1 MMNNK
6 IALASSV
13 EKSLENKIVEIID
26 FVCELLDNV
35 IKIDISNYRYAK
47 DDLYMCLSNNTIDR
61 MKIDAILEAKFG
73 YLPDIIDIPVLIRL
87 AQTAIF
93 MRLNNDHRIDKS
105 FSIQKR
111 YYHDLLVNTCINKNL
126 FELLKD
132 KYQYLFGEVEL

>member
-26 FVCELLDNV
+26 FICELLDNV
-35 IKIDISNYRYAK
+35 IKIDISNYGYVK
-47 DDLYMCLSNNTIDR
+47 DDYMSLSNNTINR

-111 YYHDLLVNTCINKNL
+111 YYHDLLVNTRINKNL